1 MNNVSSS
8 NSQKAL
14 VPELRFPEFSD
25 GWESTKFADLF
36 EFLSN
41 NTLSRADLSDSG
53 TVKNIHYGDVLIKFG
68 DVVSAKDNTI
78 PFIKDK
84 AQLSKNTDYLKNGDI
99 IIADTAEDDTVG
111 KATEIQNISNESV
124 VSGLHTIPC
133 RAKERFASGFLGY
146 YLNSSAYHSQ
156 LYPLMQGIKVTSI
169 SKGNISKTELKFP
182 CVNEQGKI
190 ACMLSLIDKKIEAQK
205 QMIDSLKL
213 YKRGVEN
220 LYFSKK
226 YNNHCRLKD
235 ILIERN
241 EKSVKNNEHDVIS
254 STKNG
259 LFKQCD
265 YFNKQA
271 SSEDTTGYK
280 IIRLEQIVFSPQ
292 NLWMGNINYN
302 DSYDIGIVSPSYKIF
317 DINDGFDKYYIAC
330 LLKSSQAIKEYIL
343 ASEQGASI
351 VRRNLN
357 MELFLQV
364 AFFMPDLEEQIK
376 ISKHLKLLSNQLDNQ
391 EHTLKAL
398 LTMKQGLLQK
408 MFI

>member
-8 NSQKAL
+8 NSQKGL
-14 VPELRFPEFSD
+14 VPELRFPEFRD
-25 GWESTKFADLF
+25 EWKKEK
-36 EFLSN
+36 
-41 NTLSRADLSDSG
+41 LSDFVVRV
-53 TVKNIHYGDVLIKFG
+53 TRKN
-68 DVVSAKDNTI
+68 KDNQSNLPLTI
-78 PFIKDK
+78 SSKDGLVDQVTYFNK
-84 AQLSKNTDYLKNGDI
+84 KVSSKDMSGYYLLKNGEFAYNKSYSVGYDFGSI
-99 IIADTAEDDTVG
+99 KRLDMYGEGALSTLYICFALKKHNSDFIKTYFDSLKWYKEIYMIAAEGARNHGLLNVPTEDFFDTVHALPKSIDEQTKIAD
-111 KATEIQNISNESV
+111 
-124 VSGLHTIPC
+124 
-133 RAKERFASGFLGY
+133 FLT
-146 YLNSSAYHSQ
+146 LLEQ
-156 LYPLMQGIKVTSI
+156 RI
-169 SKGNISKTELKFP
+169 LKQKKL
-182 CVNEQGKI
+182 VNT
-190 ACMLSLIDKKIEAQK
+190 
-205 QMIDSLKL
+205 LKL

>member
-8 NSQKAL
+8 NSQKGL
-14 VPELRFPEFSD
+14 VPELRFPEFRD
-25 GWESTKFADLF
+25 EWKKEK
-36 EFLSN
+36 
-41 NTLSRADLSDSG
+41 LSDFVVRV
-53 TVKNIHYGDVLIKFG
+53 TRKN
-68 DVVSAKDNTI
+68 KDNQSNLPLTI
-78 PFIKDK
+78 SSKDGLVDQVTYFNK
-84 AQLSKNTDYLKNGDI
+84 KVSSKDMSGYYLLKNGEFAYNKSYSVDYDFGSI
-99 IIADTAEDDTVG
+99 KRLDMYGEGALSTLYICFALKKHNSDFIKTYFDSLKWYKEIYMIAAEGARNHGLLNVPTEDFFDTVHALPKSIDEQTKIAD
-111 KATEIQNISNESV
+111 
-124 VSGLHTIPC
+124 
-133 RAKERFASGFLGY
+133 FLT
-146 YLNSSAYHSQ
+146 LLEQ
-156 LYPLMQGIKVTSI
+156 RI
-169 SKGNISKTELKFP
+169 LKQKKL
-182 CVNEQGKI
+182 VNT
-190 ACMLSLIDKKIEAQK
+190 
-205 QMIDSLKL
+205 LKL

>member
-1 MNNVSSS
+1 M
-8 NSQKAL
+8 
-14 VPELRFPEFSD
+14 PELRFPEFRD
-25 GWESTKFADLF
+25 EWKKEK
-36 EFLSN
+36 
-41 NTLSRADLSDSG
+41 LSDFVVRV
-53 TVKNIHYGDVLIKFG
+53 TRKN
-68 DVVSAKDNTI
+68 KDNQSNLPLTI
-78 PFIKDK
+78 SSKDGLVDQVTYFNK
-84 AQLSKNTDYLKNGDI
+84 KVSSKDMSGYYLLKNGEFAYNKSYSVDYDFGSI
-99 IIADTAEDDTVG
+99 KRLDMYGEGALSTLYICFALKKHNSDFIKTYFDSLKWYKEIYMIAAEGARNHGLLNVPTEDFFDTVHALPKSIDEQTKIAD
-111 KATEIQNISNESV
+111 
-124 VSGLHTIPC
+124 
-133 RAKERFASGFLGY
+133 FLT
-146 YLNSSAYHSQ
+146 LLEQ
-156 LYPLMQGIKVTSI
+156 RI
-169 SKGNISKTELKFP
+169 LKQKKL
-182 CVNEQGKI
+182 VNT
-190 ACMLSLIDKKIEAQK
+190 
-205 QMIDSLKL
+205 LKL

>member
-1 MNNVSSS
+1 M
-8 NSQKAL
+8 
-14 VPELRFPEFSD
+14 PELRFPEFRD
-25 GWESTKFADLF
+25 EWKKEK
-36 EFLSN
+36 
-41 NTLSRADLSDSG
+41 LSDFVVRV
-53 TVKNIHYGDVLIKFG
+53 TRKN
-68 DVVSAKDNTI
+68 KDNQSNLPLTI
-78 PFIKDK
+78 SSKDGLVDQVTYFNK
-84 AQLSKNTDYLKNGDI
+84 KVSSKDMSEYYLLKNGEFAYNKSYSVGYDFGSI
-99 IIADTAEDDTVG
+99 KRLDMYGEGALSTLYICFALKKHNSDFIKTYFDSLKWYKEIYMIAAEGARNHGLLNVPTEDFFDTVHALPKSIDEQTKIAD
-111 KATEIQNISNESV
+111 
-124 VSGLHTIPC
+124 
-133 RAKERFASGFLGY
+133 FLT
-146 YLNSSAYHSQ
+146 LLEQ
-156 LYPLMQGIKVTSI
+156 RI
-169 SKGNISKTELKFP
+169 LKQKKL
-182 CVNEQGKI
+182 VNT
-190 ACMLSLIDKKIEAQK
+190 
-205 QMIDSLKL
+205 LKL